1 MTPDTAPSA
10 IKLPDP
16 SALLSDIAK
25 RIHAIRRSR
34 PIAYLSSGDH
44 ASLDE
49 MLGRCTGAIGE
60 NPIAPMRN
68 RGVEKLR
75 ESSERMIPGHS
86 SDTLMSLRRSVIDI
100 VEFLEQ
106 MPDGYSRSW
115 KRLEAPSA
123 IDPEVFGEQ
132 YGNGPV
138 NVEVRRFGGGG
149 DAITAMAQG
158 LEYPS
163 VMIISLFA
171 DQPDTILARARGL
184 LETELKGQEFDDR
197 GNMLLVPIK
206 SAAQAPVALKVGQF
220 LRDKTGGL
228 LLVKGQPNNIVVS
241 RTRNL
246 NAELVARSLGQPQ
259 PNPRALMT
267 LGLYFPIIAG
277 AGLTGSDFCRYSANN
292 VDESA
297 PAS

>member
-1 MTPDTAPSA
+1 MTPETAPSA

-16 SALLSDIAK
+16 SALLTDIAK
-25 RIHAIRRSR
+25 RIQMIRRSR
-34 PIAYLSSGDH
+34 PIAYLNSADH

-60 NPIAPMRN
+60 NPIAPMRI

-75 ESSERMIPGHS
+75 ESIERMIPSHS
-86 SDTLMSLRRSVIDI
+86 SDTLMSLRHAVMDVI
-100 VEFLEQ
+100 EFLEQ

-123 IDPEVFGEQ
+123 IDPEIFGEQ

-138 NVEVRRFGGGG
+138 NIEVRRFDGGG
-149 DAITAMAQG
+149 DAIEAMAQG
-158 LEYPS
+158 LDYPS

-171 DQPDTILARARGL
+171 DQPESILARARGL

-206 SAAQAPVALKVGQF
+206 SAAQAPNALKVGQF

-228 LLVKGQPNNIVVS
+228 LLVKGQPSNIVVG

-267 LGLYFPIIAG
+267 LGLYFPIVAG
-277 AGLTGSDFCRYSANN
+277 AGLPNADFCRYTANN
-292 VDESA
+292 VDEAA